1 MSKESSTT
9 QTNDPPSWAKPLF
22 EQSASEAN
30 KLYSSGAGGNTWL
43 GSTVAPL
50 SDTTMTGVN
59 QLAQAGQSWDTAGT
73 RPLYQQLGASA
84 VSPSYSETNLSKI
97 ASGQDN
103 PYFEEALQGQLD
115 KTAAQVRSTMSGM
128 GRTGSGAETA
138 ALTDSLGNIRS
149 NALYNQWNQNIQ
161 NQLAASGQMDSSR
174 MAGLNTG
181 LSATN
186 AMAGLD
192 QQNFQNQLAGAQ
204 ATLDAGGIVDKQA
217 QSQLS
222 DDVAKFYA
230 LDNQDWTRLGMLQS
244 AASGA
249 AGPYGTQVATSR
261 QPMNIG
267 GLFSGLGSLMGK
279 SDLRLKENM
288 VLLGE
293 MNGIPIVEF
302 SYRGMPE
309 RWRGTVAQGV
319 PLAFGDAVVME
330 PDGFYAV
337 DYGRLG
343 FLMEMVQ

>member
-1 MSKESSTT
+1 MSKETKTT
-9 QTNDPPSWAKPLF
+9 QENNPPAWAKPLF

-50 SDTTMTGVN
+50 SGTTMTGVN

-73 RPLYQQLGASA
+73 RPLYQRLGASA
-84 VSPSYSETNLSKI
+84 VSPSYSENNLSKI

-128 GRTGSGAETA
+128 GRTGSGAETT

-192 QQNFQNQLAGAQ
+192 QQNFQNHLAGAQ

-302 SYRGMPE
+302 SYRGKPE

-319 PLAFGDAVVME
+319 PLAYGDALVME
-330 PDGFYAV
+330 DDGFYAV

-343 FLMEMVQ
+343 FAMEMVQ